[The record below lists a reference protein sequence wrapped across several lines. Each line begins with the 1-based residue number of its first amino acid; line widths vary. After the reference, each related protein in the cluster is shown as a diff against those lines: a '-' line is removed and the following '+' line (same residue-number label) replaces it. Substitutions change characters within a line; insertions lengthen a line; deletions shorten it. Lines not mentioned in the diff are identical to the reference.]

1 MTRLSSD
8 ELHLGRLFNGFDYKL
23 QVWVVDGVVR
33 GCGHPASM
41 RLCGAPCCNA
51 YRYAGQPIALV
62 PGAETFRPE
71 MTRRDD
77 Q

>member
-8 ELHLGRLFNGFDYKL
+8 ELRHGRLFNGFDYRI
-23 QVWVVDGVVR
+23 QVWVVDGVVS

-41 RLCGAPCCNA
+41 RPGGAHCCNA
-51 YRYAGQPIALV
+51 YRYAGLPIALL

-71 MTRRDD
+71 MTKRA
-77 Q
+77 